1 MLFHEDEEGHVI
13 IGEAVLQ
20 LALAGKE
27 ITVFSLLNE
36 LNLMAKDK
44 ISVSRQMDISDVRNW
59 LMEYAEKGDTEQ
71 SVPYLHNSAGLNEE
85 KH

>member
-20 LALAGKE
+20 LALAGKD

-36 LNLMAKDK
+36 LNHMAEDE
-44 ISVSRQMDISDVRNW
+44 ISVSRQMDISDARDW
-59 LMEYAEKGDTEQ
+59 LLEYAVKGDAEQ
-71 SVPYLHNSAGLNEE
+71 SVPHLQDSAGPNEE